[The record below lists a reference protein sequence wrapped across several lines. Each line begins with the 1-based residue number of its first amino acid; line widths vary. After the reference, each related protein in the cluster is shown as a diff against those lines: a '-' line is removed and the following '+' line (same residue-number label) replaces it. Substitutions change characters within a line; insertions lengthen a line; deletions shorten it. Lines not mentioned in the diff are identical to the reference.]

1 MSVIP
6 IVEHDRAT
14 PTPEQC
20 AAVDRLAVELIRDNP
35 ALAVPE
41 GFRPLVPETL
51 DDMATLHLD
60 DFSEI
65 PLLDQSQEVWHLQ
78 QRARLRAGDGDFV
91 VCSAP
96 AVDGYEEYCRDYLGL
111 GSPRWLDPPPSR
123 AGPSGLALA
132 CWTDRATRR
141 KIIHELRCGELL
153 ALHPHMGTFAVWELA
168 ALLQRA
174 SRQPVRVIAPPPGVT
189 RWVNNKIAFA
199 DTVTRLFGPQMRPRM
214 VAVANFATLSQRVA
228 ELAEDARVL
237 VIKLP
242 DSAGGRGNV
251 VIDATLLRGKSLL
264 AICKML
270 EHLIRPLC
278 WDRRNPL
285 LVGCWETD
293 VIGTPSVQLWIP
305 PRLQGPPMVEGIF
318 AQVLVNCEGTFQ
330 GSCKADL
337 PGPLGQEIVTRSW
350 LLAEL
355 FQRLGYVGRC
365 SFDLILVGDDLGSC
379 RLEFIE
385 CNGRWGGTSGPMT
398 LMNRLFGDWTAQP
411 YASSQDHLEGLN
423 RLRFLDLLDGLQS
436 DLYDRRTGRGWI
448 ILYNPVQIASSSGIS
463 FLALGSSWSESL
475 RRARV
480 DLPIRLRQIVTRR
493 AETGPVSVRVEIRQV
508 LIDRM
513 GWPASDPRSSEPSWP
528 VVDDRRDRLDCRD
541 NLGIDRQQAP
551 IRDCPPV
558 FLRDR
563 LRGHHDRSVTGLLGM
578 TDMRDAADLA
588 IANPPSIDPV
598 ERVVP
603 DGRGEG
609 NPIGEDDVELSR
621 LIGADLGA
629 PPCELVNPPGDD

>member
-1 MSVIP
+1 
-6 IVEHDRAT
+6 
-14 PTPEQC
+14 
-20 AAVDRLAVELIRDNP
+20 
-35 ALAVPE
+35 
-41 GFRPLVPETL
+41 
-51 DDMATLHLD
+51 MATLHLD

-264 AICKML
+264 SIC
-270 EHLIRPLC
+270 
-278 WDRRNPL
+278 
-285 LVGCWETD
+285 
-293 VIGTPSVQLWIP
+293 
-305 PRLQGPPMVEGIF
+305 
-318 AQVLVNCEGTFQ
+318 A
-330 GSCKADL
+330 
-337 PGPLGQEIVTRSW
+337 
-350 LLAEL
+350 
-355 FQRLGYVGRC
+355 
-365 SFDLILVGDDLGSC
+365 
-379 RLEFIE
+379 
-385 CNGRWGGTSGPMT
+385 
-398 LMNRLFGDWTAQP
+398 
-411 YASSQDHLEGLN
+411 
-423 RLRFLDLLDGLQS
+423 
-436 DLYDRRTGRGWI
+436 
-448 ILYNPVQIASSSGIS
+448 
-463 FLALGSSWSESL
+463 
-475 RRARV
+475 RA
-480 DLPIRLRQIVTRR
+480 
-493 AETGPVSVRVEIRQV
+493 G
-508 LIDRM
+508 
-513 GWPASDPRSSEPSWP
+513 
-528 VVDDRRDRLDCRD
+528 
-541 NLGIDRQQAP
+541 
-551 IRDCPPV
+551 
-558 FLRDR
+558 
-563 LRGHHDRSVTGLLGM
+563 
-578 TDMRDAADLA
+578 
-588 IANPPSIDPV
+588 
-598 ERVVP
+598 
-603 DGRGEG
+603 
-609 NPIGEDDVELSR
+609 
-621 LIGADLGA
+621 
-629 PPCELVNPPGDD
+629 

>member
-20 AAVDRLAVELIRDNP
+20 AAVDRLAGELARDNP

-41 GFRPLVPETL
+41 EFRSMVPETL

-60 DFSEI
+60 DLSEI

-132 CWTDRATRR
+132 CWTDRATRH

-174 SRQPVRVIAPPPGVT
+174 SRRPVRVIAPPPGVT

-264 AICKML
+264 SICKML
-270 EHLIRPLC
+270 KHLIRPLC

-337 PGPLGQEIVTRSW
+337 PGPLGQEVVTRSW

-493 AETGPVSVRVEIRQV
+493 GDWAG
-508 LIDRM
+508 
-513 GWPASDPRSSEPSWP
+513 
-528 VVDDRRDRLDCRD
+528 
-541 NLGIDRQQAP
+541 
-551 IRDCPPV
+551 
-558 FLRDR
+558 
-563 LRGHHDRSVTGLLGM
+563 
-578 TDMRDAADLA
+578 
-588 IANPPSIDPV
+588 
-598 ERVVP
+598 
-603 DGRGEG
+603 
-609 NPIGEDDVELSR
+609 
-621 LIGADLGA
+621 LGA
-629 PPCELVNPPGDD
+629 GRNPAVLQPGRAGLAPAGSQVIRRAGDAGNAPKVQTRQPNFIPR

>member
-20 AAVDRLAVELIRDNP
+20 AAVDRLAGELARDNP
-35 ALAVPE
+35 TLAVPE
-41 GFRPLVPETL
+41 EFRPLVPETL

-65 PLLDQSQEVWHLQ
+65 PLLDQSHEVWHLQ

-123 AGPSGLALA
+123 TGPSGLALA

-168 ALLQRA
+168 GLLQRA
-174 SRQPVRVIAPPPGVT
+174 SRRPVRVIAPPPGVT
-189 RWVNNKIAFA
+189 QWVNNKIAFA

-318 AQVLVNCEGTFQ
+318 AQVLVNCEGSFQ

-337 PGPLGQEIVTRSW
+337 PGPLRQEIVTRSW

-365 SFDLILVGDDLGSC
+365 SFDLILVGDDMGSC
-379 RLEFIE
+379 RIEFIE

-480 DLPIRLRQIVTRR
+480 DLPIRLRQLVTRR
-493 AETGPVSVRVEIRQV
+493 AETGPVSVRVEIRRV
-508 LIDRM
+508 LIDCT
-513 GWPASDPRSSEPSWP
+513 GWPASDPESSEPSWP

-551 IRDCPPV
+551 IRDFPPV

-563 LRGHHDRSVTGLLGM
+563 LRGHHDRSVAGLLGM

-588 IANPPSIDPV
+588 VVNPPPIDPV
-598 ERVVP
+598 EGVVP
-603 DGRGEG
+603 DGRDQG
-609 NPIGEDDVELSR
+609 NPVSEDDVELSR

>member
-14 PTPEQC
+14 PTSEQC
-20 AAVDRLAVELIRDNP
+20 AAVDRLAGELARDNP
-35 ALAVPE
+35 TLAVPE
-41 GFRPLVPETL
+41 EFRPLVPETL

-65 PLLDQSQEVWHLQ
+65 PLLDQSHEVWHLQ

-132 CWTDRATRR
+132 CWKDRATRR

-270 EHLIRPLC
+270 ERLIRPLC

-318 AQVLVNCEGTFQ
+318 AQVLVNCEGSFQ

-379 RLEFIE
+379 RIEFIE

-448 ILYNPVQIASSSGIS
+448 ILYNPLQIASSSGIS
-463 FLALGSSWSESL
+463 FLVLGSSWSESL
-475 RRARV
+475 RKARV
-480 DLPIRLRQIVTRR
+480 DLPVRLRQLVTRR
-493 AETGPVSVRVEIRQV
+493 AETGPVSVRVEIRRV
-508 LIDRM
+508 LIDRT
-513 GWPASDPRSSEPSWP
+513 GWPASDPKSSEPSWP
-528 VVDDRRDRLDCRD
+528 VVDDRRDRLDLRD

-551 IRDCPPV
+551 IRDFPPV

-563 LRGHHDRSVTGLLGM
+563 LRGHHDRPVAGLLGM
-578 TDMRDAADLA
+578 TYMRDAADLA
-588 IANPPSIDPV
+588 VVNPPPIDPV
-598 ERVVP
+598 EGVVP
-603 DGRGEG
+603 DGRDQG
-609 NPIGEDDVELSR
+609 NPVSEDDVELSR